1 MGQIPGRTEESVDEG
16 VDFWESP
23 EHTVGDRLPGRAVLG
38 DYSSRMGCEP
48 VRLCHPLS
56 SGRELGALLLGR
68 GLFLHIEVYLSL
80 KCCLNLNVPIV
91 VYSRCSRG
99 GGEQGTL
106 RGTSTRAGLG
116 VPAFWG
122 SELSSCRAGTIVPQ
136 GLVNSLGR
144 AREQEDNPSTL
155 GSLGPPHQP
164 PLLPLSASCPSSPAQ
179 RQPAPRRRQLLQV
192 GPAPSSVQTSHSR
205 WSETRGSLGPS
216 PGRGRRRET
225 TLN

>member
-1 MGQIPGRTEESVDEG
+1 MGLRENLQKEMGRTCISYRHPEDADLMGQIPGCTEESVDEG

-38 DYSSRMGCEP
+38 DYSSHMGYEP

-122 SELSSCRAGTIVPQ
+122 FRALQLQGRDHCSPRSCQLSGKSQGAG
-136 GLVNSLGR
+136 G
-144 AREQEDNPSTL
+144 
-155 GSLGPPHQP
+155 
-164 PLLPLSASCPSSPAQ
+164 
-179 RQPAPRRRQLLQV
+179 
-192 GPAPSSVQTSHSR
+192 
-205 WSETRGSLGPS
+205 
-216 PGRGRRRET
+216 
-225 TLN
+225 